1 MFPLLLHKSCKHLRR
16 SYADQPNAL
25 LISRAFWRHGQPA
38 GKDPAMTEAAILPA
52 ALPPPLTAPIERAP
66 LKIGLAALLVLL
78 ADQLFYGH
86 QPGISVSLFL
96 LAIVAGVWWV
106 QRPKLSSRHQA
117 LGIAVALIGA
127 LPAAVE
133 ASALSVLIALLA
145 AGLAALVLSGKAE
158 AGWQGLLRQLVRL
171 FGLGPF
177 QIIGDVLNAPRSAD
191 LARVRASSRGVL
203 LVWAMPL
210 LLGLAFLWLFAEA
223 NPLIGNLVAQIE
235 WAVLTRLLNP
245 DRLIFWGMVLAL
257 VWPLLHLRLKARVS
271 KAAVTAP
278 HGSSSASL
286 ADFFFSDASI
296 LRALILFNLLFAAQ
310 SAMDCVYLFNGFAL
324 PQGMT
329 YAAYAHRGAYPL
341 VITAL
346 LAAAFVLVTLRDGG
360 TAEKSPVLSSLLYL
374 FVAQNILLVLS
385 SVYRLKLYVE
395 TYSLTLLRLSAF
407 IWMLLVI
414 LGLVLIII
422 RMVQRRSNGWL
433 VGMNLAA
440 LCVTLYA
447 CCFVN
452 FATVIGNYN
461 VKHERTI
468 GRVDIDYI
476 ASFGA
481 QAIPVL
487 DRYIARFQEG
497 SSDPQLDRAI
507 HRRNMRAKYFL
518 LGSALTWPAWTLRD
532 HRIRQYLDRKPVIR
546 SPVILGLRT
555 N

>member
-1 MFPLLLHKSCKHLRR
+1 
-16 SYADQPNAL
+16 
-25 LISRAFWRHGQPA
+25 
-38 GKDPAMTEAAILPA
+38 MTEAAVLPA
-52 ALPPPLTAPIERAP
+52 ASPPPLTAPIEQAP
-66 LKIGLAALLVLL
+66 LKIALAALLVLL

-96 LAIVAGVWWV
+96 LAIVAGIWWV
-106 QRPKLSSRHQA
+106 QRPNLSSRHQA
-117 LGIAVALIGA
+117 LGIAIALIGA
-127 LPAAVE
+127 LPAAIE
-133 ASALSVLIALLA
+133 ASALSVLIALLS

-158 AGWQGLLRQLVRL
+158 AGWQGLLRQLARL

-191 LARVRASSRGVL
+191 LARVRASSRSVL
-203 LVWAMPL
+203 LVWAMPAV
-210 LLGLAFLWLFAEA
+210 LGLVFLWLFAEA

-245 DRLIFWGMVLAL
+245 DRLIFWGIVMAL
-257 VWPLLHLRLKARVS
+257 VWPLLHLRFKARAS
-271 KAAVTAP
+271 RAAVTVP
-278 HGSSSASL
+278 HGPSPASL

-360 TAEKSPVLSSLLYL
+360 TAEKSPLLSRLLYL

-433 VGMNLAA
+433 VGVNLAA
-440 LCVTLYA
+440 LGVTLYA

-452 FATVIGNYN
+452 FATLIGNYN
-461 VKHERTI
+461 VAHQRTI
-468 GRVDIDYI
+468 GQVDFHYI

-487 DRYIARFQEG
+487 DRYIARLPDEG
-497 SSDPQLDRAI
+497 CQSGHRAMVV
-507 HRRNMRAKYFL
+507 HRRNNLAKYFL
-518 LGSALTWPAWTLRD
+518 RVAPTWQAWTLRD
-532 HRIRQYLDRKPVIR
+532 HRIRRYLDDKPLIASSCV
-546 SPVILGLRT
+546 LDLRT